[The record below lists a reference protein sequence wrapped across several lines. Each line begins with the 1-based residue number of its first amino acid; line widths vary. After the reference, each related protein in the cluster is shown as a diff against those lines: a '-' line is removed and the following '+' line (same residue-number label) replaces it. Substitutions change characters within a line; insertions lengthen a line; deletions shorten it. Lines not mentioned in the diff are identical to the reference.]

1 METTIRFTVNGQSR
15 SVTCD
20 SLRPLLEVLREDL
33 QLTGTKY
40 GCGEG
45 RCGACTVLVSG
56 AATQSCITPVGD
68 IEGEEIVTIEA
79 LAASDKLHPM
89 QEAFIAERAMQCG
102 FCTPGMIMQ
111 AVGLLENEAD
121 PTEER
126 IVSAM
131 GDHICRCG
139 TYPRIVRAIRRAAA
153 QMGRNQ

>member
-1 METTIRFTVNGQSR
+1 METTIHFMVNGQPA

-20 SLRPLLEVLREDL
+20 PLRPLLEVLREEL
-33 QLTGTKY
+33 KLTGTKF

-45 RCGACTVLVSG
+45 DCGACTVLING
-56 AATQSCITPVGD
+56 AATKSCITPVGD
-68 IEGEEIVTIEA
+68 IEDAEIVTIEA
-79 LAASDKLHPM
+79 LAVGDRLHPM

-111 AVGLLENEAD
+111 AVSLLENEAD

-139 TYPRIVRAIRRAAA
+139 TYPRIVRAIRRAVT
-153 QMGRNQ
+153 QQGRNK